1 MGYESGRSH
10 YLASA
15 APFLS
20 MWRLCSDYCILLRA
34 CHGTAILVSRTRQPR
49 KPMQRAKE
57 LVDFHGY
64 KDPCY
69 TLLAIGSFVASLGLY
84 SPYSYIRELPSPVVI
99 YLCLL
104 THIALEEPFAAKWDV
119 PASVHDNL
127 LSIMNGVS
135 IVGRIMCVEHLH
147 ARAMR
152 LTSFLLSGGQI
163 ADRYGLMNILSLST
177 FLSGVFCVA
186 LWLPAKSPAPLVVF
200 ACIYGQFT

>member
-1 MGYESGRSH
+1 
-10 YLASA
+10 
-15 APFLS
+15 
-20 MWRLCSDYCILLRA
+20 
-34 CHGTAILVSRTRQPR
+34 
-49 KPMQRAKE
+49 MQRARE

-84 SPYSYIRELPSPVVI
+84 SPFSYIRELPLSFT
-99 YLCLL
+99 YLEPFLL

-127 LSIMNGVS
+127 LSIINGVS
-135 IVGRIMCVEHLH
+135 IVGRIMCVGAAAHQSVAIDVLSH
-147 ARAMR
+147 
-152 LTSFLLSGGQI
+152 SGGQV

-186 LWLPAKSPAPLVVF
+186 LWLPAKSSAPLVVF
-200 ACIYGQFT
+200 ACLYGRSA